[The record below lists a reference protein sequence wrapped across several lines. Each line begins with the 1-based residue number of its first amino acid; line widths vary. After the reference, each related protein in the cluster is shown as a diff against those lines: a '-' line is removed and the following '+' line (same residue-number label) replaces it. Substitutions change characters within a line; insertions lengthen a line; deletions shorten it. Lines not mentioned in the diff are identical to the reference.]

1 VVRRDQERESGTG
14 QTPGGARSH
23 FPGFD
28 VLAQAHHWDDE
39 TRRVV
44 LARTAP
50 AGPLRFF
57 TSDEAAVAGALL
69 DQLLDQRSEPRVPV
83 LQMVDARLADGETDG
98 WHYDDMPPDDVAW
111 RRSLAALDEESR
123 TTRGQGFAACSWHEQ
138 SRLVAGVQERA
149 DADWHG
155 LRADRLWSL
164 WTRYA
169 CTAFYS
175 HPWAWNE
182 IGFGGPAYPRGYKNA
197 RVGGREPW
205 EVRERRPVDPVL
217 RTP

>member
-1 VVRRDQERESGTG
+1 MASRDARAATG
-14 QTPGGARSH
+14 RTPGGVHSH

-28 VLAQAHHWDDE
+28 VLAQASHWDDE
-39 TRRVV
+39 TRAVV
-44 LARTAP
+44 LARTQTP
-50 AGPLRFF
+50 GPLRFF
-57 TSDEAAVAGALL
+57 TDAEAAVAGALF

-83 LQMVDARLADGETDG
+83 LHMVDSRLAEHQTDG
-98 WHYDDMPPDDVAW
+98 WHYDDMPTDDEAW
-111 RRSLAALDEESR
+111 RRSLQALDDEAR
-123 TTRGQGFAACSWHEQ
+123 TTRGRRFADCSWDDQ
-138 SRLVAGVQERA
+138 SRIVAGVQEAA
-149 DADWHG
+149 DGDWHG

-205 EVRERRPVDPVL
+205 EVREQRPVDPVV
-217 RTP
+217 TPS

>member
-1 VVRRDQERESGTG
+1 MAGRTPPTG
-14 QTPGGARSH
+14 QTPGGTDTH

-28 VLAQAHHWDDE
+28 VLGQAGHWDDK
-39 TRRVV
+39 TRQVV
-44 LARTAP
+44 LDRLRP
-50 AGPLRFF
+50 AGALRFF
-57 TSDEAAVAGALL
+57 TETEAAVASALF

-83 LQMVDARLADGETDG
+83 LQMVDSRLAEDQTDG
-98 WHYDDMPPDDVAW
+98 WHYDDMPVDEESW
-111 RRSLAALDEESR
+111 RRSLAALDEQAR
-123 TTRGQGFAACSWHEQ
+123 TERGCGFTECSWDDQ
-138 SRLVAGVQERA
+138 SRIVASVQEA
-149 DADWHG
+149 GDGAWHG

-197 RVGGREPW
+197 HVGGREPW
-205 EVRERRPVDPVL
+205 EVREQRPVDPVVGS
-217 RTP
+217 